1 MAALVPSFALESEWM
16 LSLLQT
22 ATLAVSVFVAQA
34 LTAATVHE
42 LEAVGANIN
51 EARQNAV
58 RAALQQSMEQLVVVD
73 RTTADG
79 ALVRDRVLST
89 VNGFVRSFKLL
100 EVVQTAPET
109 VIRAQVVVSEADIAN
124 FIDYLDPAGGS
135 RVDGESV
142 FAEIERRRMQAESL
156 RSIFRHLIQGVPAQ
170 QFQVD
175 VLNMGPA
182 GTHRLASG
190 RRLSPESNAV
200 DVIFEGGMSPDLGRS
215 VHAFMRSVQGTR
227 EWTCADTARP
237 VVLDWHMGSIS
248 PAWSQCSPSS
258 SGFHEKFTACITDD
272 GQESLHCMS
281 MNPYFADD
289 GHLLSLPHRFS
300 SSRNLELYVFAFVDE
315 MNRSTHHHQGCS
327 LLAPGEAELPLQLQG
342 RAGGKVFPFDNHA
355 PGAWELTTPAF
366 AIAQNHMLTD
376 QQRHTYLARIDTS
389 NVDLTRTTR
398 LRIAQVYVH
407 PDGTLVPNVLKRAEK
422 MDSVCDELFGIESD
436 GI

>member
-142 FAEIERRRMQAESL
+142 FAEIE
-156 RSIFRHLIQGVPAQ
+156 I
-170 QFQVD
+170 
-175 VLNMGPA
+175 
-182 GTHRLASG
+182 
-190 RRLSPESNAV
+190 
-200 DVIFEGGMSPDLGRS
+200 
-215 VHAFMRSVQGTR
+215 
-227 EWTCADTARP
+227 
-237 VVLDWHMGSIS
+237 
-248 PAWSQCSPSS
+248 
-258 SGFHEKFTACITDD
+258 
-272 GQESLHCMS
+272 
-281 MNPYFADD
+281 
-289 GHLLSLPHRFS
+289 
-300 SSRNLELYVFAFVDE
+300 
-315 MNRSTHHHQGCS
+315 
-327 LLAPGEAELPLQLQG
+327 G
-342 RAGGKVFPFDNHA
+342 RASCRERWG
-355 PGAWELTTPAF
+355 
-366 AIAQNHMLTD
+366 
-376 QQRHTYLARIDTS
+376 
-389 NVDLTRTTR
+389 RT
-398 LRIAQVYVH
+398 VV
-407 PDGTLVPNVLKRAEK
+407 
-422 MDSVCDELFGIESD
+422 
-436 GI
+436 